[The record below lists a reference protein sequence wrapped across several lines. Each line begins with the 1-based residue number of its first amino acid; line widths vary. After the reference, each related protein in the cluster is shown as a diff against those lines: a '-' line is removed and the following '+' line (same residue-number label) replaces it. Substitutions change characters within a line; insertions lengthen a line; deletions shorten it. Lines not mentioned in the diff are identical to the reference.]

1 MIAQPHMLRSQSS
14 VTYKRVRYEAP
25 CDLLPW
31 ADPYIASLFAGG
43 DGETLQG
50 KAAYLDDVEEADQW
64 HGR

>member
-1 MIAQPHMLRSQSS
+1 MIAQPHMLRSESS
-14 VTYKRVRYEAP
+14 ATYTRVRYEAP

-50 KAAYLDDVEEADQW
+50 KAAYIDDVEETDTW
-64 HGR
+64 RGR